1 MANDIQDRQLPFS
14 ITAEQSLLG
23 SLIINPDAINQ
34 VADFISPYD
43 FYLSEH
49 PHIYLAIQE
58 LFAINRRIDY
68 ITLIDTLVSKGI
80 YDKAGGETYIKQLV
94 ASVPTAMNVKDY
106 ARIVKEKSMLRSLIG
121 AGEEIITAAYSEQ
134 ENVESIVELAEQK
147 IYAIAEG
154 KETRNFVHIQELI
167 NAVYNNLAELEKNGI
182 ESRGIKTEFSDLDG
196 MLGGIGNSD
205 LVLIGAR
212 PGMGKTSFA
221 LNIATNAA
229 QKAGKKV
236 CVFSLEMSGEQ
247 LVSRILSSEACI
259 DSYLLRTGGLQIDD
273 HKKLAEA
280 VSRVA
285 KLNILVDD
293 TPGISVTAMKAKLRR
308 EKDLGLVIVDYLQL
322 MQSDRHIDNRVQEV
336 ADISRGLKI
345 MAKELMVP
353 VICCAQL
360 SRGPESRVVKKPML
374 SDLRDSGSIEQDADT
389 VIFLYR
395 DEYYKEQQEK
405 AAENDGAN
413 VAEAIV
419 AKNRHGSTGSVK
431 LTWIPQYTRFMPYS
445 EKQEP

>member
-1 MANDIQDRQLPFS
+1 MANDIQEKQLPFS

-23 SLIINPDAINQ
+23 SLIINPEAINQ

-58 LFAINRRIDY
+58 LFAINRKIDY
-68 ITLIDTLVSKGI
+68 ITLIDTLVGKGI
-80 YDKAGGETYIKQLV
+80 YDKAGGETYIRQLV

-106 ARIVKEKSMLRSLIG
+106 AKIVKEKSMLRSLIS
-121 AGEEIITAAYSEQ
+121 AGEDIISAAYSQQ
-134 ENVESIVELAEQK
+134 EHVESIVELAEQK

-154 KETRNFVHIQELI
+154 HDTKNFVHIEQLI
-167 NAVYNNLAELEKNGI
+167 NAVYNNLADLEKNGI
-182 ESRGIKTEFSDLDG
+182 EARGVRTDFKQLDG

-205 LVLIGAR
+205 MVLIGAR

-221 LNIATNAA
+221 LNIATNVAA
-229 QKAGKKV
+229 STKKKV
-236 CVFSLEMSGEQ
+236 CIFSLEMSGEQ
-247 LVSRILSSEACI
+247 LVSRILSSEALI
-259 DSYLLRTGGLQIDD
+259 DSYLLRTGGLQYED
-273 HKKLAEA
+273 HRKLAEA
-280 VSRVA
+280 VSRLA
-285 KLNILVDD
+285 KLDILVDD

-308 EKDLGLVIVDYLQL
+308 VKDLGLVIIDYLQL

-336 ADISRGLKI
+336 AEISRGLKI

-395 DEYYKEQQEK
+395 DEYYKEQKEGGEQSE
-405 AAENDGAN
+405 GAN
-413 VAEAIV
+413 VAEAII

-431 LTWIPQYTRFMPYS
+431 IGWMPQYTKFLPLS
-445 EKQEP
+445 DQEPT